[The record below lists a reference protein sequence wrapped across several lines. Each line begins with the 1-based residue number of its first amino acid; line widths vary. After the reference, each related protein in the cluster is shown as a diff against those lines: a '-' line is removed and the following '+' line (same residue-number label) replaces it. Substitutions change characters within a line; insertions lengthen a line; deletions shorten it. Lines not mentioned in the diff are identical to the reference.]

1 MNTKLHKIIAV
12 GFAALVVSLTP
23 ASAASKIE
31 TISHGSPVSIR
42 QHLAAGKITLVDF
55 YADWCGPCRMI
66 SPYLAS
72 LASSNPQI
80 TLRKIDIVRWNM
92 PVCQQYQ
99 IGTVPQVWVYN
110 KRGALV
116 GRVVGVNV
124 GQVNA
129 LIAQAR

>member
-1 MNTKLHKIIAV
+1 MKMKHKIIAAV
-12 GFAALVVSLTP
+12 FTALIVSLNP
-23 ASAASKIE
+23 VNAASKIE
-31 TISHGSPVSIR
+31 TISHGAPVNIGR
-42 QHLAAGKITLVDF
+42 HLAAGKITLVDF

-72 LASSNPQI
+72 LATSNPQI
-80 TLRKIDIVRWNM
+80 TLRKIDIVRWNT

-99 IGTVPQVWVYN
+99 IGSVPQVWVYN